1 VKRTWS
7 RVATASRIVSS
18 ALIGAV
24 VVTQFATT
32 SNAATE
38 PVEVR
43 FTGSAF
49 LASLAREWQLD
60 LITKNSPVR
69 LQFLSQSAP
78 SGRVALLDRNTDAA
92 VSPFPFSEAENE
104 TLAEQVAAGEKPT
117 FVTVPISASGLT
129 FAELNPLGAI
139 QKPTDAS
146 AGYRDVPP
154 GPTGYSSEQLLTWIY
169 REAPYPD
176 DPDYAKAHGYKAF
189 DPNDPNTPRDADD
202 NPIPGPDD
210 FTAKRVNGP
219 NGLTMRVG
227 PTEENFMMERF
238 MRDRLPAMWT
248 VYNPSIGRTVPG
260 ELGRPRTAD
269 KGSSSEFDQA
279 INQTLQL
286 WGKSVPFGLFA
297 AFAPGVIQ
305 DLAMRPLTEL
315 GVPDTPENR
324 TKYALRTLSV
334 DGVAPTPEKIGL
346 AIANS
351 DGLSTTDATIPDA
364 NGGYPMSFI
373 NKLIVRTDKMTI
385 AKANATASLIRY
397 AVQDGQKFAEKTAT
411 APLPDFHVLKALKG
425 ANEIIKAVC
434 PTAERVR
441 STGKATVKGEE
452 ISLDECG
459 PKVAAPAT
467 TTTTTVAA
475 VTTTTLASTTT
486 SSIAAAATTTT
497 TQPAAVLN
505 NNTSRTPTPAAKP
518 APAKAG
524 ASIATTVPPTS
535 APPATATTA
544 ISTTTTVKK
553 KTTTAT
559 TEPEPTSSGVQ
570 PVTRPGRRRSSALP
584 LFLGA
589 VVFRIGG
596 RIAKR
601 RAGDD
606 SL

>member
-1 VKRTWS
+1 MRRTWS

-18 ALIGAV
+18 ALMGTV
-24 VVTQFATT
+24 VITQFAAT

-38 PVEVR
+38 SVEVR

-154 GPTGYSSEQLLTWIY
+154 GPTGYSSEQLLTWVY

-248 VYNPSIGRTVPG
+248 TYNPSIGRTVPG

-279 INQTLQL
+279 INQTFQL

-305 DLAMRPLTEL
+305 DLALRPLAEL

-324 TKYALRTLSV
+324 RNYALRALSV

-346 AIANS
+346 ALASS

-364 NGGYPMSFI
+364 SGGYPMSYI
-373 NKLIVRTDKMTI
+373 NKLIVRTDKMTV

-411 APLPDFHVLKALKG
+411 APLPDFHVLKAMKG

-434 PTAERVR
+434 PTVERIR
-441 STGKATVKGEE
+441 STGKVTVKGEE
-452 ISLDECG
+452 VSLDECG
-459 PKVAAPAT
+459 PKVAAAAT
-467 TTTTTVAA
+467 TTTTSTTVAATTTTTVAA
-475 VTTTTLASTTT
+475 TTT
-486 SSIAAAATTTT
+486 SSTTTTST

-518 APAKAG
+518 TTAKA
-524 ASIATTVPPTS
+524 AAPIATTVPPTT
-535 APPATATTA
+535 APVVTATTV
-544 ISTTTTVKK
+544 IPITSTAKK
-553 KTTTAT
+553 KVTTAT

-584 LFLGA
+584 LLLGA
-589 VVFRIGG
+589 VVFRVGG

-601 RAGDD
+601 RAGED
-606 SL
+606 SP